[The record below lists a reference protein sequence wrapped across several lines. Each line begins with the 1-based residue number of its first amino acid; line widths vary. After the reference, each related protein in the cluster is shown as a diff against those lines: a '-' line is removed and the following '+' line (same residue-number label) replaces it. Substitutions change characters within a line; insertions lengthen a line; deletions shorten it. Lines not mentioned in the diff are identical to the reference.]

1 METKVALVTGS
12 NRGIGFEVVRQL
24 ARRGYQVALAARRFS
39 AAEEA
44 AGRLVAEGLGV
55 WPLELEVTSAAS
67 VEAARRALEE
77 RLGRL
82 DALVNNAGVF
92 LDEDRRLPGLERPV
106 EVMRATY
113 EINTFGPLRVTQAFA
128 PLLLR
133 QGGNVVNVSSV
144 MGQLASA
151 GPGYLAYR
159 SSKAALNMVTRVLAA
174 ELAPHGV
181 RVNAVHPG
189 WVRTRMGGPEAP
201 GRPEEGAGPIVG
213 LATLGPDGPT
223 GGFFGPGL
231 KPLDW

>member
-12 NRGIGFEVVRQL
+12 NRGIGFEVVRRL
-24 ARRGYQVALAARRFS
+24 AERGYLVYLAARRPG

-44 AGRLVAEGLGV
+44 AGELSGRGLAVRPLVLD
-55 WPLELEVTSAAS
+55 VTQDESVRRAREH
-67 VEAARRALEE
+67 VEAES
-77 RLGRL
+77 GRL
-82 DALVNNAGVF
+82 DALVNNAGV
-92 LDEDRRLPGLERPV
+92 LVDEDRRLPGLELPIEAV
-106 EVMRATY
+106 RATY
-113 EINTFGPLRVTQAFA
+113 EVNTFGPLRVTQAFA
-128 PLLLR
+128 PLLVR

-174 ELAPHGV
+174 ELKPHGV

-189 WVRTRMGGPEAP
+189 WIRTRMGGPEAP
-201 GRPEEGAGPIVG
+201 GRPEEGAEPIVW

-223 GGFFGPGL
+223 GGFFGPGNR
-231 KPLDW
+231 PLDW

>member
-12 NRGIGFEVVRQL
+12 NRGIGFEVVRRL
-24 ARRGYQVALAARRFS
+24 ARRGYRVALAARRLA

-44 AGRLVAEGLGV
+44 AGRLVAEGLEV
-55 WPLELEVTSAAS
+55 WPLELDVTSDAS
-67 VEAARRALEE
+67 VAAAFQALEE

-82 DALVNNAGVF
+82 DALVNNAGVL
-92 LDEDRRLPGLERPV
+92 LDEDRRLPGLELPIEAV
-106 EVMRATY
+106 RATY
-113 EINTFGPLRVTQAFA
+113 EVNTFGPLRVTQAFA
-128 PLLLR
+128 PLLVR

-174 ELAPHGV
+174 ELAPRGV

-189 WVRTRMGGPEAP
+189 WIRTRMGGPEAP
-201 GRPEEGAGPIVG
+201 GRPEEGAEPIVW
-213 LATLGPDGPT
+213 LATLGPDSPT
-223 GGFFGPGL
+223 GGFFGPDL